1 MTEEFVVTLIRDAFW
16 TMLMVAGPTLIVSF
30 LIGLAISIVQAATS
44 IQEYTLTFVPKVL
57 AIAVVIILLW
67 PWTTDVL
74 LTFTR
79 NLFQQM
85 PNLAK

>member
-1 MTEEFVVTLIRDAFW
+1 
-16 TMLMVAGPTLIVSF
+16 MLMVAGPTLIVSL

>member
-1 MTEEFVVTLIRDAFW
+1 MTEEFVVTLIRDAFC
-16 TMLMVAGPTLIVSF
+16 TMLMVAGPTLIVSL